1 MLCRVMKV
9 TRSGYYSYRNQ
20 GSYQK
25 SPKEIELGKQVREVF
40 FENRRRYGSR
50 RITIALQNKGFKIGR
65 YLVRKLLK
73 EQNLQA
79 IVAKS
84 FKPKTTISNNKLA
97 SPNLLQDEANKAVKP
112 KQVIVGDI
120 TYVAMADGSWIY
132 LAIWQDKFTRRIV
145 GWKMA
150 KSMTEELVIEAL
162 KKALRGG
169 YIEKNAIIHT
179 DRGSQYS
186 SNNFRKLLKQHELR
200 QSMSGK
206 GNCYD
211 NAQAES
217 FFARYKTEL
226 LENGM
231 FEDSEQ
237 GLSET
242 FSYIEGYYNRT
253 RIHSGIGNQSP
264 ADFEKAWKKQASEPN
279 HFGVR

>member
-1 MLCRVMKV
+1 MKV
-9 TRSGYYSYRNQ
+9 TRSGYYAYRNQ
-20 GSYQK
+20 KSYQK
-25 SPKEIELGKQVREVF
+25 SLEEKELGKQVKAEF

-50 RITIALQNKGFKIGR
+50 RIVASLRNKGIKVGR
-65 YLVRKLLK
+65 HLVRKLLK
-73 EQNLQA
+73 EQDLRA
-79 IVAKS
+79 IVSKS
-84 FKPKTTISNNKLA
+84 FKPKTTISNNQLA
-97 SPNLLQDEANKAVKP
+97 SPNLLKDEANKALKP
-112 KQVIVGDI
+112 KQVVIGDI
-120 TYVAMADGSWIY
+120 TYVALADGSWIY
-132 LAIWQDKFTRRIV
+132 LAMWQDKFTRRII

-150 KSMTEELVIEAL
+150 NSMTEELVIEAF
-162 KKALRGG
+162 KKALSGG
-169 YIEKNAIIHT
+169 YVEKNAIIHT

-186 SNNFRKLLKQHELR
+186 SNKFRQLLQLHELR

-231 FEDSEQ
+231 FEDLEQ

-253 RIHSGIGNQSP
+253 RIHSGLDNQSP
-264 ADFEKAWKKQASEPN
+264 ADFEKKWENLITS
-279 HFGVR
+279 G

>member
-1 MLCRVMKV
+1 MKV
-9 TRSGYYSYRNQ
+9 TRSGYYSYHSQ
-20 GSYQK
+20 KSYQK
-25 SPKEIELGKQVREVF
+25 SPPEIELSKQVKEVF
-40 FENRRRYGSR
+40 LANRRRYGSR
-50 RITIALQNKGFKIGR
+50 RITSALQKKGHKIGR
-65 YLVRKLLK
+65 HLVRKLMK

-79 IVAKS
+79 IVSKS

-97 SPNLLQDEANKAVKP
+97 SPNLLQDKANKAVKP
-112 KQVIVGDI
+112 KQVIIGDI
-120 TYVAMADGSWIY
+120 TYVAMANGSWIY

-150 KSMTEELVIEAL
+150 NSMTEELVIEAL
-162 KKALRGG
+162 KKALLKG

-186 SNNFRKLLKQHELR
+186 SNNFRQLLKEHSLR

-226 LENGM
+226 MENGM
-231 FEDSEQ
+231 FEDMEQ

-253 RIHSGIGNQSP
+253 RIHSGLDNQSP
-264 ADFEKAWKKQASEPN
+264 EEFEKNLEAEQIIQKERT
-279 HFGVR
+279 V